1 MRVKGNVES
10 NLDNVEG
17 ANIHTEKIAGQEV
30 GISKTESGIEI
41 SEPEGLTD
49 DELADWRKRAKSSIS
64 ALSKAHDQNHKYNEL
79 QKENELLKQQLNK
92 GNSNE
97 TSSNNKE
104 SFLEKLGVKTHS
116 EALDIMDSDPEK
128 YFNAQKEY
136 MLNEAQK
143 GIFNQI
149 SRDKLVSQIS
159 AEGNDMQEV
168 VAFAKSL
175 GTNVTPTLYQVY
187 KNQTRNQ
194 QNQRSILKNIS
205 EADESQI
212 RFVNGSRTNYSNKQK
227 GILKSLETIIAEKD
241 ARKRLY

>member
-79 QKENELLKQQLNK
+79 QKENELLKQQLKK